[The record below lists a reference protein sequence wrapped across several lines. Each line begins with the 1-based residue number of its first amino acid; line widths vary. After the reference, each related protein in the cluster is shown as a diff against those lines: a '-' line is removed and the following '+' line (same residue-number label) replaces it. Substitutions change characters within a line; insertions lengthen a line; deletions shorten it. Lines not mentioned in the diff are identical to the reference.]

1 MSHVD
6 LGFCREGG
14 LRSHVDLGT
23 IGLTGLRSQDDMGQ
37 NPRWY
42 ISPWCDVNNPSE
54 GLLAEHD
61 ARVHIV
67 RLYLIICAHC
77 VLNASENDTEKTR
90 LYIPITELWYSLKPD
105 NWPPDP

>member
-1 MSHVD
+1 MPRFPVELEFPHVIW
-6 LGFCREGG
+6 LRFCHGR
-14 LRSHVDLGT
+14 LRADEA
-23 IGLTGLRSQDDMGQ
+23 DKAD
-37 NPRWY
+37 Y

-77 VLNASENDTEKTR
+77 VLNASENDTEKT
-90 LYIPITELWYSLKPD
+90 
-105 NWPPDP
+105 

>member
-1 MSHVD
+1 MYKPHTKHPDLRLVFGHFSPRVERLIFD
-6 LGFCREGG
+6 LGA
-14 LRSHVDLGT
+14 SY
-23 IGLTGLRSQDDMGQ
+23 
-37 NPRWY
+37 N
-42 ISPWCDVNNPSE
+42 ISPWCDVNNPSH

-90 LYIPITELWYSLKPD
+90 LYITITELWYSLEPD